1 MRGITTLF
9 LSIFF
14 LFIVIMNC
22 HASTQCVE
30 CHEEMALDHAASVH
44 RDIPCLECH
53 TQAVEED
60 HEQVAQVDCRQCHK
74 PHGEKVAHD
83 AHSRVTCKA
92 CHVKGGIPAIDP
104 ESGNIISSGMFL
116 PGMALPIHQAIPSET
131 NKGCGN
137 CHFAGNSIGAAAM
150 VLPAKSILCMPCH
163 VATFSLSD
171 TTTLVSLFIFLLG
184 MVGLGTVWFSGSIDR
199 KTHWSGKKSDDKAR
213 LEPGGIFTAF
223 IKAILLQRL
232 FQRSRVRWAIHAL
245 IFFPILFR
253 LAFGLTSLL
262 LSIFLANESITIA
275 MLDKNFA
282 IRALFFDVTGL
293 MILAG
298 AVAAFVRKG
307 KDSDKTIAVLP
318 EPGTGMP
325 VLIGLIVL
333 VGFVLEGLRIAMTGW
348 PDGAGWAFLGNGISL
363 MFKDIP
369 QLTDI
374 YGYVW
379 YVHAILTGAFM
390 ALIPFTRMTHIITA
404 PIVLIINA
412 RSRAKNSFRKN
423 KI

>member
-1 MRGITTLF
+1 
-9 LSIFF
+9 
-14 LFIVIMNC
+14 
-22 HASTQCVE
+22 
-30 CHEEMALDHAASVH
+30 
-44 RDIPCLECH
+44 
-53 TQAVEED
+53 
-60 HEQVAQVDCRQCHK
+60 
-74 PHGEKVAHD
+74 
-83 AHSRVTCKA
+83 
-92 CHVKGGIPAIDP
+92 
-104 ESGNIISSGMFL
+104 
-116 PGMALPIHQAIPSET
+116 
-131 NKGCGN
+131 
-137 CHFAGNSIGAAAM
+137 
-150 VLPAKSILCMPCH
+150 MPCH

-171 TTTLVSLFIFLLG
+171 TTTFVSLFIFLLG